1 MDFGVNSVG
10 FNNKSDMLLLSHYE
24 YCQDTDT
31 ADSTF
36 SVCSA
41 VDMSIQ
47 KKQEKHDDTSAVTV
61 CVSSGDV
68 TLTACPCG
76 RTLAGSEEDMLM

>member
-1 MDFGVNSVG
+1 MI
-10 FNNKSDMLLLSHYE
+10 LLRHDE
-24 YCQDTDT
+24 YRHSDT
-31 ADSTF
+31 ADSSF

-47 KKQEKHDDTSAVTV
+47 KKQGKHDDTSAVTV

-76 RTLAGSEEDMLM
+76 RTLAGAEEDMLM